1 MSLILRALSGIE
13 PAESLTEG
21 RIHESKTGQFG
32 NGFSGVNWKLV
43 APSACLGP
51 AAVTC
56 ILLGFCIL
64 RLETRGPTHEI
75 HGPLEAAPS
84 TGAHTSWQ

>member
-32 NGFSGVNWKLV
+32 NRFFWVCESSFEI
-43 APSACLGP
+43 AR
-51 AAVTC
+51 AVTC